1 MKSSAWGRALL
12 AVVALTG
19 QASAEP
25 PAAISYPQDYRIRLV
40 KYAVV
45 DRADG
50 ISRDL
55 YVSPAAIEALRRDP
69 GLKEFPA
76 GVLFALDVHSARE
89 TGRDPKTRAP
99 RFEIAPDGRL
109 VRSKDEH
116 VLHLMKKIRP
126 GFGSQNWAFGGYDP
140 ATTAPLKLELPGDC
154 FLCHQAAVMS
164 DMTFSLNLLKRFA
177 SSGAVQYRLCSQPG
191 RQPCPFQ

>member
-1 MKSSAWGRALL
+1 MKPSAWGRALL

-19 QASAEP
+19 QVSAES

-55 YVSPAAIEALRRDP
+55 YVSPAAIEALRHDP

-99 RFEIAPDGRL
+99 PLQIAPA
-109 VRSKDEH
+109 
-116 VLHLMKKIRP
+116 RP
-126 GFGSQNWAFGGYDP
+126 
-140 ATTAPLKLELPGDC
+140 
-154 FLCHQAAVMS
+154 
-164 DMTFSLNLLKRFA
+164 
-177 SSGAVQYRLCSQPG
+177 
-191 RQPCPFQ
+191 